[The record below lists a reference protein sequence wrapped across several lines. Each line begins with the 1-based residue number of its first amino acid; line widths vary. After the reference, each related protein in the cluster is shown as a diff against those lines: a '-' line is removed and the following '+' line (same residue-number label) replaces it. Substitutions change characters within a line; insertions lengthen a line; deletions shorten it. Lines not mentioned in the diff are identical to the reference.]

1 MDALTAH
8 ERAQEAFAE
17 VLANVDPSQLENRS
31 PCTEWD
37 ARQVIQHVI
46 GGNQWVQN
54 LAGLDPTALPD
65 ELVDAHA
72 VSAAAAHAVFA
83 APDGL
88 TRTFELPIGPLPGAA
103 FVGVRS
109 GDVLTHAWDLA
120 KATGQTTDLDPEV
133 AALTLDAARARVL
146 PGLRGPGRAF
156 GVEQPPP
163 ARGSAADEL
172 AAFLGRDVGFQ
183 P

>member
-8 ERAQEAFAE
+8 QRAQEAFAT
-17 VLANVDPSQLENRS
+17 VLANVDPSQLQNRS
-31 PCTEWD
+31 PCTDWD
-37 ARQVIQHVI
+37 ARQLIEHVI
-46 GGNQWVQN
+46 GGNQWVQQ
-54 LAGLDPTALPD
+54 LAGLEPSALPD

-72 VSAAAAHAVFA
+72 VSSAAAQAVFA

-88 TRTFELPIGPLPGAA
+88 TRTFELPFGRLPGAA
-103 FVGVRS
+103 FIGVRS

-133 AALTLDAARARVL
+133 AALALDVARVRIL
-146 PGLRGPGRAF
+146 PALRGPGRAF
-156 GVEQPPP
+156 DVEQPPP
-163 ARGSAADEL
+163 ARGTTADEL